1 MGAEPFRGILS
12 KHQPWKRQRD
22 RKCEHYVMYATIIS
36 IMRKTNVKIIKKNIA
51 LLKEQKRKCFNIE
64 TGNVDFNVVQETCR
78 EMDILLL
85 PLYFAWEHLCKQNLS
100 DVQFELHLKR
110 SYSKFS
116 LDPER
121 TTLIILL
128 LLFPVVSKNLSD
140 NTRKELL
147 FIYQAVV
154 NCSVEKL
161 AKDRKQE

>member
-1 MGAEPFRGILS
+1 
-12 KHQPWKRQRD
+12 
-22 RKCEHYVMYATIIS
+22 
-36 IMRKTNVKIIKKNIA
+36 MRKTNVKIIKKNIA

-110 SYSKFS
+110 SYAEFS
-116 LDPER
+116 LDPKR
-121 TTLIILL
+121 TTMIILL

>member
-1 MGAEPFRGILS
+1 
-12 KHQPWKRQRD
+12 
-22 RKCEHYVMYATIIS
+22 MYAITIS
-36 IMRKTNVKIIKKNIA
+36 IMRKSKINIIKRNIT
-51 LLKEQKRKCFNIE
+51 LLKKQKRRCFNIE
-64 TGNVDFNVVQETCR
+64 FGNVDFNVVQETCR

-110 SYSKFS
+110 SYAKFS

-147 FIYQAVV
+147 YIYQAIV
-154 NCSVEKL
+154 NCSVE
-161 AKDRKQE
+161 